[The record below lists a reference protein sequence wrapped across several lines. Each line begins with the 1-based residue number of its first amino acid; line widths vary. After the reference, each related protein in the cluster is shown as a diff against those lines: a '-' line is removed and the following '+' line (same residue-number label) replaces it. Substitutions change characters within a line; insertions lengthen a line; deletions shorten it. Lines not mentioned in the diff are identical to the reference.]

1 MNIKIKENL
10 KKTGFFLLFLA
21 LSIFLFISLVS
32 QSSSDNTLLKFDSLS
47 SGSKNIFGF
56 FGAALSDFLINI
68 FGVSSYL
75 FCIFF
80 FNNAIKVFSGRN
92 SHWAT
97 WNFLPF
103 SILLTCFFVEYFKF
117 SIQNYNF
124 SSGIIGIGLNS
135 YFVHFFGNLDY
146 VNYLIASLLTVYFL
160 SICLTFSIGFNHIR
174 KIFFVF
180 LKYSYY
186 FVFFLC
192 RALKIS
198 IKKDLDFF
206 SELKVNSNKK
216 VTNFKTKK
224 FKKAVVSQGASDD
237 YSFPSI
243 ELLEIERKIPGI
255 EAENK
260 KNAELNTS
268 LLANVL
274 NDF

>member
-47 SGSKNIFGF
+47 SSSKNIFGF
-56 FGAALSDFLINI
+56 FGAVLSDFLTNI

-80 FNNAIKVFSGRN
+80 FNNAIIVFSGRN

-124 SSGIIGIGLNS
+124 SSVII
-135 YFVHFFGNLDY
+135 
-146 VNYLIASLLTVYFL
+146 
-160 SICLTFSIGFNHIR
+160 
-174 KIFFVF
+174 
-180 LKYSYY
+180 
-186 FVFFLC
+186 
-192 RALKIS
+192 
-198 IKKDLDFF
+198 
-206 SELKVNSNKK
+206 
-216 VTNFKTKK
+216 
-224 FKKAVVSQGASDD
+224 
-237 YSFPSI
+237 
-243 ELLEIERKIPGI
+243 
-255 EAENK
+255 
-260 KNAELNTS
+260 
-268 LLANVL
+268 
-274 NDF
+274 